1 MKRIYFFFVFAFIFT
16 KFNFSQNAVDC
27 AVQLTAN
34 ILLSPPTITLNW
46 VGNATTTQYTLFR
59 KLKTATSWGSSVA
72 VISGTVNQYVDNT
85 VSTGVSYEYRVART
99 GTGYTGNGYINA
111 GIQVPVIENRG
122 NIILVV
128 DSFFITSL
136 ATEINRL
143 QTDLEGDGW
152 IVKRLNVLRTGSV
165 TNVKAKIVA
174 TYSLDPT
181 NTTALFILGHVPVAY
196 SGFINPDGHPDHYG
210 AWPTDSY
217 YSDINGIWTDLSAI
231 STTASPARTQN
242 VPGDGK
248 FDQSIVPTQ
257 IELQVGRVD
266 FFNMPAF
273 SLSET
278 QLMQNYLNKDHDYRK
293 KIFTTTKRAV
303 VDDNF
308 GYMSG
313 EAFAASGYNN
323 FAPLVGS
330 SNVTAADYF
339 TVMTGTNNSYL
350 WSYGCGSGSFTSAG
364 GIGNTTNFTT
374 SNLQGIFSMLFG
386 SYFGDWDVQNSFLRA
401 PLAQGKILT
410 NSWSGRPH
418 VQFHH
423 MALGENIGY
432 GMKVTQNF
440 QSSLYFPN
448 IYGISGAW
456 IHTGLMGDPT
466 LRNDVVAPVSNVIAT
481 KVGNNCNISW
491 SASTETTLVGYNI
504 YMKNDTNTIFTK
516 INTTPIAG
524 TTYTDNCLLY
534 PGIYKYMVRAL
545 KLETTPSGTYYNMSE
560 GIVDTA
566 NNTGYLVVY
575 AQFTNTVVANTA
587 SFTNGSNNASVYSWT
602 LGNGATSSLP
612 NPLVTYTANGS
623 YTITLIASNT
633 CDSDTAIN
641 VITIL
646 TVGLNELQFSNTLN
660 FYPNPAN
667 TNIII
672 SNNGCESCTLSIFNS
687 EGKQVYYQQNV
698 NDKLKINIAD
708 YKKGLYLI
716 KFTDKESKSVSKKL
730 IID

>member
-1 MKRIYFFFVFAFIFT
+1 VFAFIFT

-34 ILLSPPTITLNW
+34 VLLSPPTITLNW

-85 VSTGVSYEYRVART
+85 VSTGVSYEYKVART

-350 WSYGCGSGSFTSAG
+350 WSYGCGGGSFTSAG

-672 SNNGCESCTLSIFNS
+672 SNNGCENCTLSIFNS

-716 KFTDKESKSVSKKL
+716 KFTDKESKSISKKL